1 MIHQAELVIG
11 VGIPGTVDLKRA
23 AGLTGIGVAQV
34 ESDAAVLRLELLDRV
49 EGRITAG
56 DA

>member
-1 MIHQAELVIG
+1 MIHQAKLIIG
-11 VGIPGTVDLKRA
+11 VGIPGPLDVKRA
-23 AGLTGIGVAQV
+23 RGLTGVRVAQV
-34 ESDAAVLRLELLDRV
+34 ESDAAVLALELLDRV